1 MPKREL
7 LLNDLKGERDYGV
20 LLVAQLGGVPNELQL
35 VIETAEYD
43 DTVKGLRPRRN
54 YVVRALGVREH
65 RLSLGLFGR
74 FAFAT
79 EHPILYHHN
88 APRVA
93 IHFDGKPTSLNELIV
108 DISQTYISTFGPW
121 RNVAEM
127 GEDLNRAMPMT
138 TLLETGYGLLGTM
151 PKPLAERMAKVLAH
165 HKVKHTLSEEANF
178 ADADEHGRS
187 RMAQALLIDFGYIVA
202 MDFSVEEMGKV

>member
-1 MPKREL
+1 MPKRDQ

-20 LLVAQLGGVPNELQL
+20 LLVAQMGGVPNELQF

-65 RLSLGLFGR
+65 RISVGLFGR
-74 FAFAT
+74 LSFT
-79 EHPILYHHN
+79 DEHPILYHHN

-93 IHFDGKPTSLNELIV
+93 IHFDGKPASINEMIV
-108 DISQTYISTFGPW
+108 DISQTYITTFGPW

-127 GEDLNRAMPMT
+127 GEDLNRAMPMVK
-138 TLLETGYGLLGTM
+138 LLETGFGLLGIM
-151 PKPLAERMAKVLAH
+151 PKPLAQRMAKVLEH
-165 HKVKHTLSEEANF
+165 HKVKYSLSEEANF
-178 ADADEHGRS
+178 ESVDEHGRS
-187 RMAQALLIDFGYIVA
+187 RMAKALLVDFGYVVA